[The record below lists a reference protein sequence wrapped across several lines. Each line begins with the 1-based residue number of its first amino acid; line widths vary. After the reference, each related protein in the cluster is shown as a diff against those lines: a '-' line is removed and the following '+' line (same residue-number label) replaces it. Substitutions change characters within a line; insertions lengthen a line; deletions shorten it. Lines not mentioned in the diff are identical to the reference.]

1 MSQRLT
7 TAATTGLIG
16 RDMKR
21 VPHQQRAA
29 QADDQADDQ
38 AERQTIIS
46 LDLTLWAFIIGLVLG
61 GVLMHFQGERIEHET
76 EQHLVK
82 PEVFG

>member
-7 TAATTGLIG
+7 SAASTGLIG

-29 QADDQADDQ
+29 RADDQ

-46 LDLTLWAFIIGLVLG
+46 LDLTLWAFIVGLVLG
-61 GVLMHFQGERIEHET
+61 GVLMHFQSDRIERET
-76 EQHLVK
+76 EQHLAK

>member
-29 QADDQADDQ
+29 HADDQ

-46 LDLTLWAFIIGLVLG
+46 LDLTLWAFIVGLVLG
-61 GVLMHFQGERIEHET
+61 GVLMHFQGDRIERESH